1 MKNVQISEILFNKL
15 YAYFVDGQTELEQ
28 DIKQGIEEKA
38 EKIYNRY
45 EYSKHFLD
53 DKKTGA

>member
-1 MKNVQISEILFNKL
+1 MKKVQISEVLFSKL

>member
-1 MKNVQISEILFNKL
+1 MKNVQISEVLFNKL

-45 EYSKHFLD
+45 EYSKQFLD
-53 DKKTGA
+53 K